1 MRKHFDV
8 TSVHPACAATVDR
21 VGCNHSRVPLTI
33 RSVPNILIVD
43 DDAFVRAYLRD
54 ALAETGYGLLEA
66 ENGEE
71 AVELAA
77 SDRPEVVLL
86 DLLMPKQS
94 GLDALSKIHRVS
106 PDSRI
111 IVISSLDSESL
122 VEQAM
127 AAGAQGFVGK
137 PFHPIEVV
145 GAVRK
150 VLIDTRGTDG
160 QLLDL

>member
-1 MRKHFDV
+1 M
-8 TSVHPACAATVDR
+8 
-21 VGCNHSRVPLTI
+21 
-33 RSVPNILIVD
+33 PNVLIVD

-54 ALAETGYGLLEA
+54 ALAETGFGLLEA

-71 AVELAA
+71 AVGLAA

-94 GLDALSKIHRVS
+94 GLDALSKILSVS

-127 AAGAQGFVGK
+127 AAGARGFVGK

-150 VLIDTRGTDG
+150 VLMDTRGTDG
-160 QLLDL
+160 